1 MTRKMGSLFQQGDN
15 GWRGL
20 VLETQGKKVVKCD
33 VIPSENFDDL
43 NNSMRD
49 YPRAISL
56 SPHSGYLVHL
66 RFPFSG
72 KKKISTVVR
81 GELEEYFPFPLDDI
95 RFDFQEMGRGN
106 ILVAAVQKPYV
117 DKLRAER
124 QTRLVTINTI
134 AILYALQWFNVISDT
149 NFVFAHIDADR
160 AVIIA
165 FREDRL
171 WSVRQLVYSS
181 QTDILREALH
191 ESTSDKELAPKA
203 CYVVCNQENPLIAA
217 VISGLGP
224 DVRIETPFLKDH
236 LQGLDLPVS
245 FWAGVGAALLALN
258 TKDEINLL
266 GNRYQGFPRIDR
278 LVFYGAGSIA
288 AVSLVLAGMSYLNLH
303 LKNRTYKYLGV
314 EQNNLYR
321 LVFPKSPPVK
331 NVSGVFEEKIKAM
344 NRDVSGGKPGAA
356 KSPLRLLTD
365 LSSRIDTQV
374 DVKLSEFRIDGND
387 LTVAGTTT
395 SFASAEKIKKA
406 IEQVSGVKS
415 VEIQNI
421 DLSGGQVKFRMEGK
435 L

>member
-1 MTRKMGSLFQQGDN
+1 MTRKVGSLFQQGDN
-15 GWRGL
+15 VWCGL
-20 VLETQGKKVVKCD
+20 TLEIQGRRVVKCD
-33 VIPSENFDDL
+33 VIPGKDFGDL
-43 NNSMRD
+43 NNVMGN
-49 YPRAISL
+49 YPRAVSL
-56 SPHSGYLVHL
+56 GPHSGYLVHL

-72 KKKISTVVR
+72 KRKISTVVR
-81 GELEEYFPFPLDDI
+81 GELEEYFPFSLDDI

-106 ILVAAVQKPYV
+106 VLVAAVQKPYV
-117 DKLRAER
+117 DKFRAEK
-124 QTRLVTINTI
+124 QTKLVTINTI
-134 AILYALQWFNVISDT
+134 AILYALQWFNVVSDT
-149 NFVFAHIDADR
+149 NFVFAHIDTDR
-160 AVIIA
+160 AIIIA
-165 FREDRL
+165 FREGRL
-171 WSVRQLVYSS
+171 WSIRQLVYSS
-181 QTDILREALH
+181 QADILREALH
-191 ESTSDKELAPKA
+191 ESTSDKELSPKA
-203 CYVVCNQENPLIAA
+203 CYIVCSQEDPIIVAA
-217 VISGLGP
+217 VSGLGP
-224 DVRIETPFLKDH
+224 GVRIETPFLRDY
-236 LQGLDLPVS
+236 LGLDLPAS

-258 TKDEINLL
+258 AKDEINLL
-266 GNRYQGFPRIDR
+266 GNRYQGFPRIEK
-278 LVFYGAGSIA
+278 LVLYGAGSIA

-321 LVFPKSPPVK
+321 SVFPKSPPVK

-344 NRDVSGGKPGAA
+344 SRDVSGGRPDTA

-387 LTVAGTTT
+387 LTVAGITT